1 MQKKRRQMKPSRR
14 ELLAG
19 LAAGAFMLSGAPLSR
34 SEDFD
39 LLARRAVDSEYMF
52 EPGLI
57 YLNTRT
63 YTSNRSRSSP
73 ESMV

>member
-1 MQKKRRQMKPSRR
+1 MKPSRR

-19 LAAGAFMLSGAPLSR
+19 LTGGAFLLSGAHLFR

-57 YLNTRT
+57 YLNTAALGPTPRT
-63 YTSNRSRSSP
+63 VLDQVLKRDL
-73 ESMV
+73 E